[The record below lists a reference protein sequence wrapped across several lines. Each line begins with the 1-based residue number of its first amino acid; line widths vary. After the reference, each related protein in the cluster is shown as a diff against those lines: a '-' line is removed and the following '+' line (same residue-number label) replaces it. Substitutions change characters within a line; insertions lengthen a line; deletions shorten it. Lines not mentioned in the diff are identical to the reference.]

1 VTSIRRID
9 PGVDLHDLPNI
20 DVVLLSHYHEDHF
33 DKEVEASLRRDLPI
47 ISTPHAKAH
56 LEAKGPGEDFSN
68 VHELDFFDSMMVDIV
83 PGSESHSGQTERPG
97 KTPSIKVTGMPG
109 KHVPDGV
116 LGTLNEY
123 LKAVPPTNGWMVELG
138 YGKQQGADETF
149 ECGYR
154 CALLLG

>member
-1 VTSIRRID
+1 
-9 PGVDLHDLPNI
+9 
-20 DVVLLSHYHEDHF
+20 
-33 DKEVEASLRRDLPI
+33 
-47 ISTPHAKAH
+47 
-56 LEAKGPGEDFSN
+56 
-68 VHELDFFDSMMVDIV
+68 MMVDIV

-116 LGTLNEY
+116 LGTLNEF

-138 YGKQQGADETF
+138 YGKGTDENF

-154 CALLLG
+154 YALSRG